1 MARPRNNELT
11 RRDAEG
17 SEKERA
23 RDGVRKRRD
32 DGDDAVARSAVASAG
47 FRKDFVQHKGGR
59 A

>member
-1 MARPRNNELT
+1 MLVS
-11 RRDAEG
+11 

-32 DGDDAVARSAVASAG
+32 DGDDAAARSAVASAG